1 MMQKLSSKNQT
12 DFSKGNLIN
21 IKPGTYLRI
30 GETDEIKKTPFR
42 KFDKNTSAILVDY
55 LGFHPGSEIGC
66 WAAYAKNDMLMIWED
81 QVP

>member
-1 MMQKLSSKNQT
+1 MMQKLRSKNQT

-21 IKPGTYLRI
+21 IKSGTYLRI